1 MYCLRWVVDVALH
14 QFLIYLQ
21 KKQILASSIH
31 FILKVMHRAIGGTHV
46 RSQDS
51 GRLKKTWSLCLLLER
66 QLMPQNAMELSS
78 SSWGKI
84 SNSALL
90 RAARLWGP
98 SALHHDIIEL
108 LAILLITLC
117 WTPWYWETNIFFD
130 LKAKLVLTNITG
142 KKWICPSGFV
152 WVSLK

>member
-46 RSQDS
+46 RTQVGWKRHGAFASCWS
-51 GRLKKTWSLCLLLER
+51 VNWCHRTPWNSAHHLEGR
-66 QLMPQNAMELSS
+66 
-78 SSWGKI
+78 
-84 SNSALL
+84 SALL